1 VNARKRGKPRSS
13 AVWVVSLV
21 AVALAAG
28 LIGASVWSA
37 RSGDKN
43 GGAAVSDADLGAVPG
58 AMGPADAKVTVI
70 EYMDY
75 V

>member
-1 VNARKRGKPRSS
+1 MVAL
-13 AVWVVSLV
+13 A

-37 RSGDKN
+37 RSSKP
-43 GGAAVSDADLGAVPG
+43 GGPAVSDADLGAVPG

>member
-1 VNARKRGKPRSS
+1 MNARKRGKPRSS

-37 RSGDKN
+37 RSGDR
-43 GGAAVSDADLGAVPG
+43 GGAAVSDADLGAVRH